1 MEMDIRSNTMQA
13 LIGKPAAE
21 FTLADITAFVKD
33 NGIGMVNFMYPAAD
47 GRLKTLN
54 FVITN
59 EEYLHSILTSG
70 ERVDGS
76 SLFPFIEAGSSD
88 LYVIPRLRTAFID
101 PFAELPTLCF
111 LCSFFDKDGQR
122 L

>member
-76 SLFPFIEAGSSD
+76 SLFPFI
-88 LYVIPRLRTAFID
+88 
-101 PFAELPTLCF
+101 
-111 LCSFFDKDGQR
+111 
-122 L
+122 